1 MQGSLCEGEID
12 FMNGVES
19 WWEWEQRDQVR
30 VEGIDGE
37 STRKVTGIEGYL
49 RGDMK
54 TSCSGNSL
62 DTTRATIVKIPNS

>member
-54 TSCSGNSL
+54 T
-62 DTTRATIVKIPNS
+62 

>member
-37 STRKVTGIEGYL
+37 STRKVTGIEGHL

-54 TSCSGNSL
+54 T
-62 DTTRATIVKIPNS
+62 